1 MSQIEICSRCMNL
14 FLIVGRL
21 FLPDWLKRI
30 TLKPNCMI
38 DLQKYLKWISLVL
51 LILIASCSK
60 DSEDE
65 ELVLPASLSFV
76 DSTLPTGDLS
86 LEGGTVNIDVE
97 WAHTKWTVKAGDAVA
112 GQKFITKV
120 SPSLAGSIQEE
131 KTRSTV
137 SLTYWSNTTYTVNR
151 QKLILSSTTENLSD
165 TIIISQAA
173 KPVQPVNVTF
183 DPNTT
188 YQTISGFG
196 GANMIWGTDYLTE
209 SELDLAFGTGEN
221 GLGLSI
227 YRVRLSS
234 SKSDWAGLVNSIKG
248 ANQRGATVLASPWSP
263 PAAWKS
269 NNSVN
274 GGGHLLEEHYEDFAN
289 YINEFIQYMGT
300 QGARVDVVSIQ
311 NEPDWLAGYEGCEY
325 TTTEMFNFV
334 KNHAGTIQGAKVL
347 AAESLNS
354 NHAYTDLILNDA
366 VANGNLDI
374 VGGHLYGS
382 GLATYPL
389 AEQKGKEIW
398 MTEHLLNLD
407 SGNNPDNWTANT
419 DTKIIWNETMEMVK
433 EIQTC
438 MQYNWNAYIWWYIR
452 RYYSFLGDGE
462 RGTSR
467 GQILKRG
474 YAMSQFS
481 KFIRPGYVRIQT
493 QIENTTTGLMVTAY
507 QGENEIITVIV
518 NPTSSEVAA
527 VNLVA
532 PSAGASAVAYTTS
545 EFENRKMESLT
556 AEDDSFLLDIPANSV
571 TTVVIK

>member
-1 MSQIEICSRCMNL
+1 MINL
-14 FLIVGRL
+14 RECHRWIALGLVIFLAACG
-21 FLPDWLKRI
+21 
-30 TLKPNCMI
+30 
-38 DLQKYLKWISLVL
+38 
-51 LILIASCSK
+51 K
-60 DSEDE
+60 DSDE

-76 DSTLPTGDLS
+76 ENTLPADELQV
-86 LEGGTVNIDVE
+86 EGGTVSFDVE

-112 GQKFITKV
+112 GEKFITKL
-120 SPSLAGSIQEE
+120 SPSLSGSTEE
-131 KTRSTV
+131 AQTRSTV
-137 SLTYWSNTTYTVNR
+137 SLTYWSNTTHTVNR

-183 DPNTT
+183 DTNIT

-209 SELDLAFGTGEN
+209 TELDLAFGTGDT
-221 GLGLSI
+221 GMGLSI

-234 SKSDWAGLVNSIKG
+234 SKNDWEGLVNSIKG
-248 ANQRGATVLASPWSP
+248 ANQRGVTVLASPWSP

-269 NNSVN
+269 NNSTS
-274 GGGHLLEEHYEDFAN
+274 GGGYLLEEHYADFAN
-289 YINEFIQYMGT
+289 YINEFIQFMADR
-300 QGARVDVVSIQ
+300 GATVDVVSIQ
-311 NEPDWLAGYEGCEY
+311 NEPDWQVTYEGCEY

-354 NHAYTDLILNDA
+354 NHAYTDLIMNDA
-366 VANGNLDI
+366 VANENLDI

-398 MTEHLLNLD
+398 MTEHLLNLN
-407 SGNNPDNWTANT
+407 SGNNPANWTENT
-419 DTKIIWNETMEMVK
+419 EVTTIWNETMEMVK

-438 MQYNWNAYIWWYIR
+438 MSYNWNAYIWWYIR

-462 RGTSR
+462 RGTNR

-481 KFIRPGYVRIQT
+481 KFVRPGYVRIKT
-493 QIENTTTGLMVTAY
+493 QIENTSTGLMITAY
-507 QGENEIITVIV
+507 QGENEMVVVIV
-518 NPTSSEVAA
+518 NPTSSAVAA

-545 EFENRKMESLT
+545 EFVNRKMESLT
-556 AEDDSFLLDIPANSV
+556 ADNTDFQLDVPANSV
-571 TTVVIK
+571 ITVVINN

>member
-1 MSQIEICSRCMNL
+1 
-14 FLIVGRL
+14 
-21 FLPDWLKRI
+21 
-30 TLKPNCMI
+30 MI
-38 DLQKYLKWISLVL
+38 DLQKYLKWIALGLVL
-51 LILIASCSK
+51 FLAACSK
-60 DSEDE
+60 DSDE
-65 ELVLPASLSFV
+65 VLVLPASLSFV
-76 DSTLPTGDLS
+76 ENTLPADELS
-86 LEGGTVNIDVE
+86 VEGGTVSLDVE
-97 WAHTKWTVKAGDAVA
+97 WAHTQWTVKAGDAVA
-112 GQKFITKV
+112 EQKFITKV
-120 SPSLAGSIQEE
+120 SPSLAGSTQEA

-137 SLTYWSNTTYTVNR
+137 SLTYWSNTTHTVNR
-151 QKLILSSTTENLSD
+151 QKLILSSTTENLCD
-165 TIIISQAA
+165 TIIISQGA

-209 SELDLAFGTGEN
+209 SELDLAFGTGDTDM
-221 GLGLSI
+221 GLSI

-234 SKSDWAGLVNSIKG
+234 NKNDWEGLVNSIKG

-269 NNSVN
+269 NNSTS
-274 GGGHLLEEHYEDFAN
+274 GGGYLLPEHYADFAN
-289 YINEFIQYMGT
+289 YINEFIQFMADR
-300 QGARVDVVSIQ
+300 GATVDVVSIQ
-311 NEPDWLAGYEGCEY
+311 NEPDWQVTYEGCEY
-325 TTTEMFNFV
+325 TFTEMFNFV
-334 KNHAGTIQGAKVL
+334 KNYAGTIQGAKVL

-354 NHAYTDLILNDA
+354 NHAYTDLMMNDA
-366 VANGNLDI
+366 VANENLDI

-398 MTEHLLNLD
+398 MTEHLLNLN
-407 SGNNPDNWTANT
+407 SGNNPANWTENT
-419 DTKIIWNETMEMVK
+419 AITTIWNETMEMVQ

-438 MQYNWNAYIWWYIR
+438 MSYNWNAYIWWYIR

-467 GQILKRG
+467 GEILKRG

-481 KFIRPGYVRIQT
+481 KFVRPGYVRIKT

-507 QGENEIITVIV
+507 QGENDLVAVIV

-532 PSAGASAVAYTTS
+532 ASTGASAVAYTTS
-545 EFENRKMESLT
+545 EFENREMTSLT
-556 AEDDSFLLDIPANSV
+556 AHEDKFLLTMPANSV
-571 TTVVIK
+571 TTVVISN